1 MFLFLVEIDDCVVDL
16 NDLVDVLIANEQK
29 FDVLEVLLIDLQ
41 LLVDQVVEL
50 KQGPLLINQLLVV

>member
-1 MFLFLVEIDDCVVDL
+1 MLLLLVEIDDGVVDL
-16 NDLVDVLIANEQK
+16 NDLVDVLIADEQK